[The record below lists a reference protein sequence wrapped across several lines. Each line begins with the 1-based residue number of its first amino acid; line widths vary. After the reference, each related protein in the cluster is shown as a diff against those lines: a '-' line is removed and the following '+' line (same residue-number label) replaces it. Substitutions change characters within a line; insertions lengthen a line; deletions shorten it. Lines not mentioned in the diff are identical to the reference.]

1 MESLKKLL
9 DYQKAIADLQY
20 TINLLSWELRVSAPK
35 KSEDNLSDLITYH
48 ESKLFELQTS
58 EHYGALLK
66 EVINDRDFKNIEE
79 PEQRYIRNL
88 LKYYEESKKVPSEF
102 L

>member
-48 ESKLFELQTS
+48 EVNCLNFRPLNIM
-58 EHYGALLK
+58 AL
-66 EVINDRDFKNIEE
+66 
-79 PEQRYIRNL
+79 Y
-88 LKYYEESKKVPSEF
+88 
-102 L
+102 